1 MVFVDIQLYSY
12 VLVFEH
18 TIQLQNHKNW
28 LTVYRKNHLKRRK
41 NLILFNVSLHK
52 FDDQF
57 LLRSDTI
64 YLAYF
69 LAVIFGLVQCWIFM
83 GLKEFVSIGVSF
95 RSHVL
100 LNLLN
105 GKLRVSLLRIE
116 RELLNEGFDFVT
128 HRNGVLMC
136 P

>member
-1 MVFVDIQLYSY
+1 
-12 VLVFEH
+12 
-18 TIQLQNHKNW
+18 
-28 LTVYRKNHLKRRK
+28 
-41 NLILFNVSLHK
+41 
-52 FDDQF
+52 
-57 LLRSDTI
+57 
-64 YLAYF
+64 
-69 LAVIFGLVQCWIFM
+69 M
-83 GLKEFVSIGVSF
+83 GLKEFASIGVSF

-100 LNLLN
+100 LKLLN